1 MFFTK
6 KDQEK
11 NNQVAVVDNE
21 KANPSPQ
28 VPITHQVKVTPLEE
42 SWKFLKNTAIF
53 VYSKL
58 DKNKRDEILDKGRAI
73 MSQGAQYHH
82 IVYDSG
88 DHNKQ

>member
-28 VPITHQVKVTPLEE
+28 VPITHPDF
-42 SWKFLKNTAIF
+42 SRF
-53 VYSKL
+53 
-58 DKNKRDEILDKGRAI
+58 
-73 MSQGAQYHH
+73 
-82 IVYDSG
+82 
-88 DHNKQ
+88 